1 MNRTRPWT
9 LLNPLAGFLV
19 GVLVGF
25 TGVGGGALMTPLL
38 VFLFGVAPQTA
49 IGTDLLFAAITK
61 GFGGWVHGA
70 RGSIDWLVLR
80 RLSMGSLPAATLTLA
95 LLTVFPEERQ
105 TGALL
110 LPALGVALALTSMAM
125 LFQPSLHRLGQK
137 LRTTKPD
144 RFKGAQP
151 GLTVAAGALLGFLVT
166 LTSVG
171 AGALGVV
178 MLVYLYPYRLTPSK
192 LVGTD
197 IAHAIPLT
205 LVAGLGHWSLGNVNF
220 SLLATLLRRVDPGHH
235 SRVAP
240 EHQRQQRLCAQCDRS
255 DAGIRRRQAPVAGLS
270 AEFRL
275 ATRRGRPS
283 ANRIPGLQGPAS
295 WRTAED

>member
-1 MNRTRPWT
+1 MDP
-9 LLNPLAGFLV
+9 LNPLAGFLV

-38 VFLFGVAPQTA
+38 VFMFGVAPQTA
-49 IGTDLLFAAITK
+49 IGTDLLFAAVTK

-70 RGSIDWLVLR
+70 RGSVDWLVLR
-80 RLSMGSLPAATLTLA
+80 RLSLGSLPAAMVTLV
-95 LLTVFPEERQ
+95 LLNIFPEERQ
-105 TGALL
+105 AGALL
-110 LPALGVALALTSMAM
+110 LPALGVALAITSIAM
-125 LFQPSLHRLGQK
+125 LFQRSLHRLGQR
-137 LRTTKPD
+137 LRTSAPN

-178 MLVYLYPYRLTPSK
+178 MLVYLYPYRLTPPK

-205 LVAGLGHWSLGNVNF
+205 LVAGLGHWGLGNIDF
-220 SLLATLLRRVDPGHH
+220 ALLGSLLIGSIPGIILG
-235 SRVAP
+235 SRLSIKVHFVHVRNAIAVM
-240 EHQRQQRLCAQCDRS
+240 LAL
-255 DAGIRRRQAPVAGLS
+255 VAGKL
-270 AEFRL
+270 L
-275 ATRRGRPS
+275 
-283 ANRIPGLQGPAS
+283 LQL
-295 WRTAED
+295 

>member
-1 MNRTRPWT
+1 ME

-80 RLSMGSLPAATLTLA
+80 RLASGSLPAAMLTLV
-95 LLTVFPEERQ
+95 LLHFFPEERK

-110 LPALGVALALTSMAM
+110 LPALGVALAMTSLAM

-171 AGALGVV
+171 AGAIGVV
-178 MLVYLYPYRLTPSK
+178 VLTALYPRLITRR

-197 IAHAIPLT
+197 IVHAIPLT
-205 LVAGLGHWSLGNVNF
+205 LVSGAGHATMGNVNLTLLGL
-220 SLLATLLRRVDPGHH
+220 LLAGSIAGIAIGSRLTGRLPDWLLRTALSMVLV
-235 SRVAP
+235 VAAY
-240 EHQRQQRLCAQCDRS
+240 QLYAKM
-255 DAGIRRRQAPVAGLS
+255 
-270 AEFRL
+270 
-275 ATRRGRPS
+275 
-283 ANRIPGLQGPAS
+283 
-295 WRTAED
+295 